1 MAGKFFTSGAYAVI
15 YLFSTEQFPT
25 VIKNSGLGKS
35 KINLDNNLPE
45 IWCQG
50 MCSLFARFGG
60 LLCPIVV
67 RMGTETWKPLPL
79 FIFGGVSIVACL
91 LTTLLPE
98 THKKTLPTTLEE
110 AERFGEDDNG
120 VDEELE
126 ALK

>member
-1 MAGKFFTSGAYAVI
+1 
-15 YLFSTEQFPT
+15 
-25 VIKNSGLGKS
+25 
-35 KINLDNNLPE
+35 
-45 IWCQG
+45 

-79 FIFGGVSIVACL
+79 FIFGGISIVASL

-110 AERFGEDDNG
+110 AECFGEDVDN
-120 VDEELE
+120 DDDQ
-126 ALK
+126 